1 MNHEHQAAL
10 YEWLDHVKNNK
21 ERMNVILDTL
31 SCPSGFY
38 SSRNA
43 LAEVGKEVTPKEL
56 QQFREMVK
64 EALEILEK
72 NNDKG

>member
-1 MNHEHQAAL
+1 MNPEHAAAL

-21 ERMNVILDTL
+21 ERMNDILDVL
-31 SCPSGFY
+31 SSPSGFY

-43 LAEVGKEVTPKEL
+43 LAEVGKEVTPHEL
-56 QQFREMVK
+56 HQFRDMVK

-72 NNDKG
+72 KNDKG